1 MLYRI
6 LCSFEWYHSWSILNW
21 SFPTQKLNLVLL
33 LTFFKRT
40 QLKIGFV
47 KIDEIEVCCTEF
59 YALSNDTTLD
69 QFKLKMDEFWR
80 FWLTDDFE
88 LDWRFWLTILLNFDW
103 RFWRFWLMIIF
114 NWRFWLTILI
124 DDFDWRFWLTILI
137 DDFDWRFWLTILI
150 DDFDWR
156 FWLTILT
163 ILIENF
169 DWRFWLTILI
179 DDFDWRFWLTILI
192 DDFDWRFWLT
202 ILIDDFKDFDQNRSN
217 WSMLYR
223 ILCSFE
229 WYHFWSILTGVFLP
243 KNWT

>member
-1 MLYRI
+1 MIPLLI
-6 LCSFEWYHSWSILNW
+6 NFNW

-69 QFKLKMDEFWR
+69 QFKLEFSV
-80 FWLTDDFE
+80 
-88 LDWRFWLTILLNFDW
+88 
-103 RFWRFWLMIIF
+103 
-114 NWRFWLTILI
+114 LI

-156 FWLTILT
+156 FWLTIL
-163 ILIENF
+163 IENF

-179 DDFDWRFWLTILI
+179 DDFNWRFWLTILI
-192 DDFDWRFWLT
+192 DDFDWRF
-202 ILIDDFKDFDQNRSN
+202 
-217 WSMLYR
+217 
-223 ILCSFE
+223 
-229 WYHFWSILTGVFLP
+229 
-243 KNWT
+243 

>member
-69 QFKLKMDEFWR
+69 QFKLEFSVLDFWR
-80 FWLTDDFE
+80 FWLTILIDDFDWRFTE
-88 LDWRFWLTILLNFDW
+88 LTIFELTILIDDFDWRFWLTILIENFDW
-103 RFWRFWLMIIF
+103 RFWLTILIDDF
-114 NWRFWLTILI
+114 LTILI

-137 DDFDWRFWLTILI
+137 DDFDWRFWLTI
-150 DDFDWR
+150 FWR
-156 FWLTILT
+156 FW
-163 ILIENF
+163 
-169 DWRFWLTILI
+169 
-179 DDFDWRFWLTILI
+179 
-192 DDFDWRFWLT
+192 
-202 ILIDDFKDFDQNRSN
+202 FKDWSN

-229 WYHFWSILTGVFLP
+229 WYHSWSFWTGVFLP

>member
-1 MLYRI
+1 MLFRMI
-6 LCSFEWYHSWSILNW
+6 PLLINFNW

-69 QFKLKMDEFWR
+69 QFKLEFSV
-80 FWLTDDFE
+80 LIDDF
-88 LDWRFWLTILLNFDW
+88 D
-103 RFWRFWLMIIF
+103 
-114 NWRFWLTILI
+114 WRFWLTILI

-156 FWLTILT
+156 FWLTIL
-163 ILIENF
+163 
-169 DWRFWLTILI
+169 I
-179 DDFDWRFWLTILI
+179 DDFDWRFKLTILI
-192 DDFDWRFWLT
+192 LCSFDWYHSWF
-202 ILIDDFKDFDQNRSN
+202 

-223 ILCSFE
+223 ILCFSNDTTLDQLTGVFTQKLNLVLLLTFFKRTQFRIVFVKMDE
-229 WYHFWSILTGVFLP
+229 IEVCCTEFYALSNDTTFDQFWTGVFLP

>member
-1 MLYRI
+1 MLFRMI
-6 LCSFEWYHSWSILNW
+6 PLLINFNW

-69 QFKLKMDEFWR
+69 QFKLEFSV
-80 FWLTDDFE
+80 LIE
-88 LDWRFWLTILLNFDW
+88 NFD
-103 RFWRFWLMIIF
+103 
-114 NWRFWLTILI
+114 WRFWLTILI
-124 DDFDWRFWLTILI
+124 DWHFFQTNAVENFVCHFDWRFWLTILI

-156 FWLTILT
+156 FWLK
-163 ILIENF
+163 ILIDDF
-169 DWRFWLTILI
+169 LTILI

-192 DDFDWRFWLT
+192 DDF
-202 ILIDDFKDFDQNRSN
+202 N
-217 WSMLYR
+217 
-223 ILCSFE
+223 
-229 WYHFWSILTGVFLP
+229 
-243 KNWT
+243 

>member
-69 QFKLKMDEFWR
+69 QFKLEFSV
-80 FWLTDDFE
+80 
-88 LDWRFWLTILLNFDW
+88 
-103 RFWRFWLMIIF
+103 
-114 NWRFWLTILI
+114 LI

-150 DDFDWR
+150 DDF
-156 FWLTILT
+156 
-163 ILIENF
+163 E
-169 DWRFWLTILI
+169 LTILI

-192 DDFDWRFWLT
+192 DDFDWKFWLT
-202 ILIDDFKDFDQNRSN
+202 ILIDDFDWRF
-217 WSMLYR
+217 
-223 ILCSFE
+223 
-229 WYHFWSILTGVFLP
+229 
-243 KNWT
+243 

>member
-6 LCSFEWYHSWSILNW
+6 LCSFEWYHFWSILNW

-69 QFKLKMDEFWR
+69 QFKLEFSV
-80 FWLTDDFE
+80 LIDDF
-88 LDWRFWLTILLNFDW
+88 D
-103 RFWRFWLMIIF
+103 
-114 NWRFWLTILI
+114 WRFWLTILI

-150 DDFDWR
+150 DDFDWK
-156 FWLTILT
+156 
-163 ILIENF
+163 
-169 DWRFWLTILI
+169 FWLTILI
-179 DDFDWRFWLTILI
+179 DDFDWRF
-192 DDFDWRFWLT
+192 
-202 ILIDDFKDFDQNRSN
+202 
-217 WSMLYR
+217 
-223 ILCSFE
+223 
-229 WYHFWSILTGVFLP
+229 
-243 KNWT
+243 

>member
-1 MLYRI
+1 MLFRMI
-6 LCSFEWYHSWSILNW
+6 PLLIILNW

-69 QFKLKMDEFWR
+69 QFKLEFSV
-80 FWLTDDFE
+80 LID
-88 LDWRFWLTILLNFDW
+88 
-103 RFWRFWLMIIF
+103 
-114 NWRFWLTILI
+114 FWLTILI

-156 FWLTILT
+156 FLTLWLKFWI
-163 ILIENF
+163 
-169 DWRFWLTILI
+169 WRFWLTILI
-179 DDFDWRFWLTILI
+179 DDFNWRFWLTILILTILI
-192 DDFDWRFWLT
+192 DDFDWRF
-202 ILIDDFKDFDQNRSN
+202 RS
-217 WSMLYR
+217 
-223 ILCSFE
+223 
-229 WYHFWSILTGVFLP
+229 
-243 KNWT
+243 K

>member
-1 MLYRI
+1 MLFRMI
-6 LCSFEWYHSWSILNW
+6 PLLINFNW

-69 QFKLKMDEFWR
+69 QFKLEFSV
-80 FWLTDDFE
+80 LIDDF
-88 LDWRFWLTILLNFDW
+88 D
-103 RFWRFWLMIIF
+103 
-114 NWRFWLTILI
+114 WRFWLTILI

-156 FWLTILT
+156 FWLK
-163 ILIENF
+163 
-169 DWRFWLTILI
+169 ILI

-202 ILIDDFKDFDQNRSN
+202 ILIDDFN
-217 WSMLYR
+217 
-223 ILCSFE
+223 
-229 WYHFWSILTGVFLP
+229 
-243 KNWT
+243 